1 MKKIEFSSKA
11 KKKYFKLP
19 FNIRNLINTKL
30 KDLQNEK
37 RVDIKKL
44 QGYKSCFRLRIGGYR
59 VLLELQDNS
68 WIVFDIDTREK
79 VYG

>member
-30 KDLQNEK
+30 RDLQNEK

-59 VLLELQDNS
+59 ILLELQDNK
-68 WIVFDIDTREK
+68 WVVFDIDTREK

>member
-1 MKKIEFSSKA
+1 MKKIEFSKKA

-19 FNIRNLINTKL
+19 FSIRNLINKKL
-30 KDLQNEK
+30 KDLQSEK

-44 QGYKSCFRLRIGGYR
+44 QGYKSCFRLRVGGYR
-59 VLLELQDNS
+59 VLLELRDNT
-68 WIVFDIDTREK
+68 WIVFDVDTREK

>member
-11 KKKYFKLP
+11 RKKYFKLS
-19 FNIRNLINTKL
+19 FNIRNLINSKL
-30 KDLQNEK
+30 KDLQDEK

-44 QGYKSCFRLRIGGYR
+44 QGYKSCFRLRVGGYR
-59 VLLELQDNS
+59 VLLELQENV
-68 WIVFDIDTREK
+68 WIVFNRDTREK

>member
-19 FNIRNLINTKL
+19 FNIRNLINSKL

-37 RVDIKKL
+37 RVDLKKL

-59 VLLELQDNS
+59 VLLELRDDV
-68 WIVFDIDTREK
+68 WIMFDIDTRKK

>member
-11 KKKYFKLP
+11 KKKYFKLN
-19 FNIRNLINTKL
+19 FNLRNIINTKL

-59 VLLELQDNS
+59 ILLELRDNM

>member
-11 KKKYFKLP
+11 KKKYFKLL
-19 FNIRNLINTKL
+19 FNIRNLINSKL
-30 KDLQNEK
+30 KDLQYEK

-59 VLLELQDNS
+59 VLLELQENS

-79 VYG
+79 VYR

>member
-19 FNIRNLINTKL
+19 FNIRNLINSKL

-59 VLLELQDNS
+59 VLLELREDF

>member
-11 KKKYFKLP
+11 KKKYFRLD
-19 FNIRNLINTKL
+19 FNVRNIINTKL
-30 KDLQNEK
+30 KDLQSEK
-37 RVDIKKL
+37 RIDIKKL
-44 QGYKSCFRLRIGGYR
+44 QGYKSCFRLRVGGYR
-59 VLLELQDNS
+59 VLLELRDNI